1 MVSPRYSSIYL
12 VKDLVWRSNFCPRR
26 LIAQIILVAS
36 KRSFAI
42 VRSSQANDRLRSFP
56 LHKQTIVWDRLLFT
70 SKRLFAIVRS
80 SQANDRLRSI
90 TLHKQTIVF
99 DLSLFTS
106 RRLFAIVHSFKQ
118 TMEQKL
124 SPEQSKLNQSC
135 NQPESSPT
143 SMERTG
149 ARNSANMAINSEVHQ
164 PQNPSYDSEVYQP
177 QNPSYFLQDTSAN
190 GDLCNHCTSNDI

>member
-1 MVSPRYSSIYL
+1 MLDSANNPSSE
-12 VKDLVWRSNFCPRR
+12 
-26 LIAQIILVAS
+26 QT
-36 KRSFAI
+36 I
-42 VRSSQANDRLRSFP
+42 VRNCSLVTANDRLRSFP

-70 SKRLFAIVRS
+70 SKRLFVIVCS
-80 SQANDRLRSI
+80 SQANDRLQLI

-143 SMERTG
+143 SMEKTG
-149 ARNSANMAINSEVHQ
+149 ARNRANISIDSEVHQ
-164 PQNPSYDSEVYQP
+164 H